1 MDRFSSLH
9 PITNLIYFIAVMLIA
24 MTVRHPAVQAA
35 GLLCALLYAVVFGR
49 KQSSAFLIRGGI
61 PIVLIFTLVNPLFN
75 HEGATVLFTVPW
87 GSDIT
92 LESTLYGLSS
102 GVMTATVLSWCVA
115 FNRCLPA
122 DRLISL
128 FGRRLPSV
136 SLLLSM
142 TVRAVPK
149 FRRTISDINDARKSF
164 GKSVTDGN
172 LTERMKNASRIFFA
186 AVSRSLS
193 DGAATADSIKSR
205 GWGLENRTTYDS
217 FRFTVRDFSLIAVML
232 ILSGFCVVGAVN
244 GEFSVEFYPEI
255 ILPKAD
261 IFSII
266 SYVSVL
272 LLGLIPSVYCT
283 AEVLR
288 WNASLSKI

>member
-1 MDRFSSLH
+1 MDRFSFLH
-9 PITNLIYFIAVMLIA
+9 PITNLIYFISVMLIA

-35 GLLCALLYAVVFGR
+35 GLLCALLYALVFGK
-49 KQSSAFLIRGGI
+49 KQSPAFLVRGII

-75 HEGATVLFTVPW
+75 HEGSTVLFTVPW

-102 GVMTATVLSWCVA
+102 GVMTATVLLWCVA

-122 DRLISL
+122 DKLISL
-128 FGRRLPSV
+128 FGRHLPSV

-149 FRRTISDINDARKSF
+149 FRRTISDINEVRKSF
-164 GKSVTDGN
+164 GKSVTDGK
-172 LTERMKNASRIFFA
+172 LTERMKNASGIFFA

-193 DGAATADSIKSR
+193 DGAAAADSLKSR
-205 GWGLENRTTYDS
+205 GWGLENRTTYDH
-217 FRFTVRDFSLIAVML
+217 FRFTIRDFSLIAVML
-232 ILSGFCVVGAVN
+232 ILSVICITGAVS
-244 GEFSVEFYPEI
+244 GRFSVEFYPEI
-255 ILPKAD
+255 ILPETD
-261 IFSII
+261 IFSIF
-266 SYVSVL
+266 SCVSVL
-272 LLGLIPSVYCT
+272 LLGLIPVFYCT